1 MKHAQAF
8 QPITNADSELAV
20 GGNYQYR
27 IRGEYHLFNP
37 LTVSKLQHAVRQQS
51 YSTFREY
58 TDLIDKQNTQLCT
71 FRGLLE
77 IKKPNNPVPLEAV
90 DPAASIVKRF
100 ATGAMSFGS
109 ISKVAHA
116 TLPIAMNRLGG
127 TSYTGPVGED

>member
-1 MKHAQAF
+1 MEGVGLDGLGREAQMKHSHAF
-8 QPITNADSELAV
+8 QPITNADTELAV

-71 FRGLLE
+71 LRGLLE
-77 IKKPNNPVPLEAV
+77 VKKSDNPVPLDDVE
-90 DPAASIVKRF
+90 PAAPLLNPFPPAPLSFSSI
-100 ATGAMSFGS
+100 
-109 ISKVAHA
+109 
-116 TLPIAMNRLGG
+116 PNQ
-127 TSYTGPVGED
+127 PP